1 MPPKPRMRPEEIVD
15 NFGYLS
21 LAQVHAALTYYYANK
36 AEIDAD
42 HAMCKAL
49 VVALRSTKLL
59 KT

>member
-1 MPPKPRMRPEEIVD
+1 MRPEEIVD